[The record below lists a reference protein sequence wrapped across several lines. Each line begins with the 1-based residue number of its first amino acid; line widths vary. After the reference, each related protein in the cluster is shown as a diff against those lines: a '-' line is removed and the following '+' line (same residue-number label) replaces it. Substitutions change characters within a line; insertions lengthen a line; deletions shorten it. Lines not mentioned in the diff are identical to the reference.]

1 MEKVQLTVTLELGVE
16 TREAIAQLV
25 HAIENHGGTPAAK
38 RNPKANASKDASDEE
53 ETSTISIAEIKKQRG
68 KRGKKAAEP
77 EPEEEDTEEL
87 EELEELEEDE
97 VEADDESE
105 REDFSDEGEEEE
117 ADEDTLSDEQLS
129 KLKAA
134 LKAHSSKHGD
144 KKKTVAILNKF
155 AKRSDLVKPAD
166 LPKLM
171 KLLKK

>member
-1 MEKVQLTVTLELGVE
+1 MEKVQLTVTLELGVG

-38 RNPKANASKDASDEE
+38 RNPKANAAKDASDEE

-77 EPEEEDTEEL
+77 EPEEEDMEEL
-87 EELEELEEDE
+87 EEVE

-105 REDFSDEGEEEE
+105 EEDFSEESEEEE

-129 KLKAA
+129 QLKAA

-166 LPKLM
+166 LPKLLG
-171 KLLKK
+171 LLKK